1 MIMGARSERP
11 DTVDLDPSD
20 LAQQT
25 HAIANYFNQIK
36 THEAN
41 RCHSGGRSGAPTTAS
56 TQLTGAAGV
65 TEWRINIE
73 ALVVAVAGILADI
86 AASADEVIHDTT
98 NLLNAVGQT
107 CWAAVVAKNVAGT
120 VTVVTV
126 KGTAAATASAVPP
139 TDGVIQAAVG
149 AGNSWVKLA
158 ECEITRSGDTAVTQ
172 TQDNTIR
179 PVLGVTVDDTFA
191 SFTG

>member
-1 MIMGARSERP
+1 MSTRSARYTEI
-11 DTVDLDPSD
+11 DLDPSD
-20 LAQQT
+20 LAGQT
-25 HAIANYFNQIK
+25 HAVANYFQQIL
-36 THEAN
+36 THESN
-41 RCHSGGRSGAPTTAS
+41 RVHEGGRSGAPTSAS
-56 TQLTGAAGV
+56 TQLTGAGGV
-65 TEWRINIE
+65 TEWRINIA

-120 VTVVTV
+120 ITVVTV

-139 TDGVIQAAVG
+139 TDAVIQAAVG

-172 TQDNTIR
+172 TEDNTIR
-179 PVLGVTVDDTFA
+179 PVLGVSADTNFA
-191 SFTG
+191 TFTG